1 MARAKCLPVRV
12 VREPGL
18 LRLRLT
24 RGDRYNALD
33 LATLRALAAAL
44 TPPPI
49 GQAPVLVLEGDQG
62 VFSVGPDIAELS
74 AMDSE
79 HAAAFSRLAHHVASA
94 IEAWPAPTIA
104 SLSGYCLGS
113 ALELALACDVILA
126 LPEVRLGLPGLAWAM
141 VPCAGG
147 LRRLSQRVAGE
158 TTSRLFLNGDV
169 LDGAAAAA
177 IGLVDRLADS
187 PYACETL
194 AGDLAGYSPSAVQA
208 IRAIRLERQG
218 TIDAITEAAL
228 FAQPFASGECQKR
241 LKALL
246 AG

>member
-1 MARAKCLPVRV
+1 MARAKCHPVHV

-18 LRLRLT
+18 LRLRLA

-33 LATLRALAAAL
+33 IATLQALAMAL
-44 TPPPI
+44 TPPH
-49 GQAPVLVLEGDQG
+49 GVVPVLILEGEQG
-62 VFSVGPDIAELS
+62 VFSVGPDIAQLS
-74 AMDSE
+74 TMDGA
-79 HAAAFSRLAHHVASA
+79 HAAAFSRLAHAVADL

-104 SLSGYCLGS
+104 NLAGYCLGS
-113 ALELALACDVILA
+113 ALELALACDVLIA
-126 LPEVRLGLPGLAWAM
+126 VTEVRIGLPGLAWAM

-147 LRRLSQRVAGE
+147 LRRLAQRVDGE
-158 TTSRLFLNGDV
+158 TTSRLFLNGEV
-169 LDGAAAAA
+169 LDGADALR
-177 IGLVDRLADS
+177 IGLVDRLVDS

-194 AGDLAGYSPSAVQA
+194 AAELNEYGPSAVQA
-208 IRAIRLERQG
+208 IRSIRLARQG
-218 TIDAITEAAL
+218 AIDSSSEASL